1 MEDDNGRILGK
12 EDALLLLCKMLLLL
26 CEWSLR
32 IKNDL
37 TRCCCCFIIVVVLR
51 VLLLMLG
58 DDKSSR
64 VRGEIGCDVVGL
76 R

>member
-12 EDALLLLCKMLLLL
+12 EDALLLQCKMMLLL

-37 TRCCCCFIIVVVLR
+37 TRCCCFIIAVVLR